1 MSRHGGA
8 RLRLAGGAT
17 VALPENAVSR
27 DGHLTGSVVTAPA
40 SGGLVRLL
48 GSAYHFEVQGAR
60 LTGTATVSLPV
71 SAPPSPESPVFL
83 AYFDPSTGHW
93 TLVTSRYNARTMTVT
108 GTTPHLSTWGLVTI
122 DLAAIKA
129 SLEEIVKGFFGVPGA
144 AAPTCSGSAA
154 QAGVKVTS
162 SSGSLVKWCAGPA
175 ADTVAGGTTVRIVNN
190 HGFAVEADYPVSW
203 TVKRLSGEEDW
214 ETRLLD
220 DTALGLSPQP
230 ADGSAIV
237 VPGGGEIEL
246 HVPAGQGGT
255 VSTRVSGSAV
265 LGSAFL
271 LGIKVLAATFDRLP
285 WWPKSSPSK
294 LDQVVNALSTSHDC
308 TSSAEGLARSDPR
321 SPSGVGEAFRS
332 DVDFV
337 FGCLKSAWEV
347 AYEAKGALATALISI
362 VLLAADAVITLADAA
377 VATVDAIRYFAG
389 YQIVLRLS
397 SEPVPPAG
405 SVAAITPHTPFSS
418 SSGIIKA
425 DSGYWFAAATHSTT
439 ATAPA
444 DVTVTV
450 YRWNGSAWQR
460 QATIPI
466 ANKDGTL
473 ASGGLSPSEPIT
485 VQSLTSS
492 ADPDFLIHST
502 GADTNWLNVV
512 SDAAGPW
519 AAVPFDDSGGQTYG
533 ENLTGISGG
542 IITVGYDNCLPDC
555 ATGHVTAVRF
565 QYASGAFVPVDP
577 PGSCTGE
584 ALAQSAH
591 ASAPSGSGQS
601 DFLTGLTCVNGYAA
615 ATASNGNWGWTI
627 TFKSSATGWKLLAS
641 GNILPTT
648 GIPAATYKAL
658 EDGLNGD
665 LQNEY
670 YPY

>member
-1 MSRHGGA
+1 VTVSRHGGA

-27 DGHLTGSVVTAPA
+27 DGHLTGSVVTAPSSA
-40 SGGLVRLL
+40 GLVTLL

-83 AYFDPSTGHW
+83 AYFEPSAGHW
-93 TLVTSRYNARTMTVT
+93 TLVASRYNARTKTVT

-122 DLAAIKA
+122 DPTALKA
-129 SLEEIVKGFFGVPGA
+129 GLEGIVKGFFGVPDA
-144 AAPTCSGSAA
+144 AQPACSGSAG

-175 ADTVAGGTTVRIVNN
+175 ADAVAGGTTVRIVNN

-203 TVKRLSGEEDW
+203 TVKRLGAEEDW
-214 ETRLLD
+214 KARLLE

-230 ADGSAIV
+230 VGQSAIV

-246 HVPAGQGGT
+246 HVAAGQGGT
-255 VSTRVSGSAV
+255 VSTRVSGPAV

-271 LGIKVLAATFDRLP
+271 LGIQVLAATFDRLP

-308 TSSAEGLARSDPR
+308 ASSAEGLARSDPR

-337 FGCLKSAWEV
+337 FGCLKSAWET

-362 VLLAADAVITLADAA
+362 VLLAADAVITLVDAVA
-377 VATVDAIRYFAG
+377 ATVDAIRYFAG
-389 YQIVLRLS
+389 YQIVLQLT

-405 SVAAITPHTPFSS
+405 SVAAITPHAEFSS

-425 DSGYWFAAATHSTT
+425 GSAYWFAAATES
-439 ATAPA
+439 ATAI
-444 DVTVTV
+444 VTAAV

-460 QATIPI
+460 QAAIPI
-466 ANKDGTL
+466 VNKDGTL
-473 ASGGLSPSEPIT
+473 ASGGLNQSEPIT
-485 VQSLTSS
+485 VRPLTNS
-492 ADPDFLIHST
+492 AAPDFLIHSN

-512 SDAAGPW
+512 SDATGRW
-519 AAVPFDDSGGQTYG
+519 AAVPFDDSGGQTLG
-533 ENLTGISGG
+533 ENMTGISGG
-542 IITVGYDNCLPDC
+542 VITVGYDSCVPDC
-555 ATGHVTAVRF
+555 ATGHVTTVRF
-565 QYASGAFVPVDP
+565 QYASDAFVPVDP

-601 DFLTGLTCVNGYAA
+601 DFITAFTCANGYAA
-615 ATASNGNWGWTI
+615 ATASNGNYGWTI
-627 TFKSSATGWKLLAS
+627 TFKSSETGWKLLVS
-641 GNILPTT
+641 GNIMPTT
-648 GIPAATYKAL
+648 GIPTVTYQAL
-658 EDGLNGD
+658 QHGLSGQSQD
-665 LQNEY
+665 EY